1 MRDERLLRKV
11 LEYRER
17 LERLLENEA
26 ILYSMLMDPEIRDDL
41 LFVLGA
47 LRIRVRLAAPS
58 AARGASLVSRPA
70 S

>member
-1 MRDERLLRKV
+1 MRDEKLLKKV
-11 LEYRER
+11 LEYRDR

-26 ILYSMLMDPEIRDDL
+26 ILYSMLRDPEIRDDL

-58 AARGASLVSRPA
+58 AARGASLIFRPA